1 VGKGTAKHKG
11 DYQGKHV
18 RLYEW
23 MLKSAAYRSLCP
35 LSRALLIEL
44 GRLYNGENNGD
55 FFLSVRRA
63 GRLLNVSKSTAAE
76 AFGDLENRG
85 FIRPKQRG
93 DFNWKSGQATSWILT
108 EDPYANQIAT
118 RDFMRWQPAPENQNP
133 VHQAGPSV
141 PPGGQSERKTK
152 ETFTKRPAGRTDL
165 VELTAKAS
173 AVPDTGSLPCRGA
186 EECGEPRA
194 PEGLRSAATAPLA
207 LSDIV
212 PAIVATAKRN
222 RPLSTGNTDD
232 AANFDSNTRR
242 RARG

>member
-1 VGKGTAKHKG
+1 VGTGTAKHKG

-23 MLKSAAYRSLCP
+23 MLKSVAYRSLS
-35 LSRALLIEL
+35 LLDRALLVEL
-44 GRLYNGENNGD
+44 YRLHNGENNGYL
-55 FFLSVRRA
+55 FLSVRQA
-63 GRLLNVSKSTAAE
+63 GKLLNVSKSTAAE
-76 AFGDLENRG
+76 GLRDLISRG
-85 FIRPKQRG
+85 FIRPNQRG

-108 EDPYANQIAT
+108 EFGYANQLPT
-118 RDFMRWQPAPENQNP
+118 KDFMRWQPRPEKQKP
-133 VHQAGPSV
+133 VRSDGRTVQPAGRLE
-141 PPGGQSERKTK
+141 GQEQQS
-152 ETFTKRPAGRTDL
+152 FTKRPMGRTVSADL
-165 VELTAKAS
+165 PAKAS
-173 AVPDTGSLPCRGA
+173 GQPDTSSLPCRRT